1 MPPRFVS
8 VPKTPKESYNPDRP
22 ASSLLRAQILHLR
35 EALKWHVA
43 EVEAALAI
51 NPRRLRT
58 EHEVSDY
65 VRRVSRILHPHEV
78 KRQGK

>member
-1 MPPRFVS
+1 MPPRVVR
-8 VPKTPKESYNPDRP
+8 VPKTPKKSYNPDRP
-22 ASSLLRAQILHLR
+22 AGNLLRAQILHLH

-43 EVEAALAI
+43 EVQAALAI

-58 EHEVSDY
+58 EREVSEY
-65 VRRVSRILHPHEV
+65 AKKVSRILHPHAA

>member
-1 MPPRFVS
+1 MPARIVP
-8 VPKTPKESYNPDRP
+8 VPKTPRESYNPDRR
-22 ASSLLRAQILHLR
+22 ASSLLRAQILHLY

-43 EVEAALAI
+43 EAQALMAI

-58 EHEVSDY
+58 EREVSEY
-65 VRRVSRILHPHEV
+65 ARRVSRVLHPHAA

>member
-1 MPPRFVS
+1 MPPRVVP

-43 EVEAALAI
+43 EVQAALAI

-58 EHEVSDY
+58 EREVSEY
-65 VRRVSRILHPHEV
+65 ARKVSRILHPHAA
-78 KRQGK
+78 KRPGK

>member
-1 MPPRFVS
+1 MPPRVVP

-43 EVEAALAI
+43 EVQAALAI

-58 EHEVSDY
+58 EREVSDY
-65 VRRVSRILHPHEV
+65 VRTVSRILHPHVV

>member
-1 MPPRFVS
+1 MPPRVVP

-43 EVEAALAI
+43 ELQAALEI
-51 NPRRLRT
+51 NPRRLQT
-58 EHEVSDY
+58 ESEVSEY
-65 VRRVSRILHPHEV
+65 TKKVSRILHPHV
-78 KRQGK
+78 AKRQRK